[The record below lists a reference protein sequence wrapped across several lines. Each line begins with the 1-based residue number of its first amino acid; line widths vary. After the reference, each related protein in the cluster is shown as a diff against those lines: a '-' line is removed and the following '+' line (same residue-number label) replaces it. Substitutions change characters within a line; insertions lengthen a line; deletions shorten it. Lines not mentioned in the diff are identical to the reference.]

1 MYPLA
6 SNQESQPARKT
17 NHRIDFPPRSNPYF
31 GLTPAQKAAAE
42 KAKSKNRYDRRHA
55 ETLLEILDA
64 EGELPRNYPVPVQ
77 VIHFGDRLTMVTIGG
92 EMVVDYSL
100 RLKRELGKRR
110 AVWVVGYSNDVM
122 GYIPSL
128 RVLREGG
135 YEGGGNMR
143 YIRSTP
149 HSGPWAETVEE
160 RLFDQVHTLV
170 RQLQPKRD

>member
-1 MYPLA
+1 
-6 SNQESQPARKT
+6 
-17 NHRIDFPPRSNPYF
+17 
-31 GLTPAQKAAAE
+31 
-42 KAKSKNRYDRRHA
+42 
-55 ETLLEILDA
+55 
-64 EGELPRNYPVPVQ
+64 
-77 VIHFGDRLTMVTIGG
+77 MVTIGG

-135 YEGGGNMR
+135 YEGGGAMR

-149 HSGPWAETVEE
+149 PLGPWAETVE
-160 RLFDQVHTLV
+160 RHLIDRVHTLV
-170 RQLQPKRD
+170 NRLHSKRD

>member
-1 MYPLA
+1 M
-6 SNQESQPARKT
+6 
-17 NHRIDFPPRSNPYF
+17 
-31 GLTPAQKAAAE
+31 
-42 KAKSKNRYDRRHA
+42 
-55 ETLLEILDA
+55 
-64 EGELPRNYPVPVQ
+64 PVQ
-77 VIHFGDRLTMVTIGG
+77 VIHFGNRLTMVTIGG

-135 YEGGGNMR
+135 YEGGGAMR
-143 YIRSTP
+143 YVRSTP
-149 HSGPWAETVEE
+149 PPGPWAETLEK
-160 RLFDQVHTLV
+160 RLVDRIHLLD